1 MSRGLPWSV
10 VFHVGILVLVAM
22 FGNRVQRQVI
32 EPPRTL
38 NFRMV
43 RPEPQPVTAEAPPE
57 DPAPQPEVRQP
68 DPEPVLPPKEVP
80 VKPQETRPE
89 PEPEPEP
96 VRQADPP
103 APDPEPTLDP
113 DEGADTPPAEATP
126 TLSGPSVAGTD
137 TNFPFAWYLSQIEA
151 KIARNWKPRQLG
163 FAERSE
169 VSCAVHF
176 VIARNGSV
184 SQVTLVRNSGVGVYD
199 REALRAVQTAR
210 LMPLPP
216 QYGPSTLGVTF
227 TFNLEPR
234 S

>member
-10 VFHVGILVLVAM
+10 VLHVAVLVLVALY
-22 FGNRVQRQVI
+22 GNRVQRQVV

-43 RPEPQPVTAEAPPE
+43 RPEPEMRPAESPPE
-57 DPAPQPEVRQP
+57 DPAPQPAVRAP
-68 DPEPVLPPKEVP
+68 EPEPVLPPKQVP
-80 VKPQETRPE
+80 EEPTVKPPE
-89 PEPEPEP
+89 PEPDPEP
-96 VRQADPP
+96 VRRPEPP
-103 APDPEPTLDP
+103 APDPTPADETEPAAT
-113 DEGADTPPAEATP
+113 PAEATP

-163 FAERSE
+163 FAERSH

-216 QYGPSTLGVTF
+216 QYGAATLGVTF

>member
-10 VFHVGILVLVAM
+10 VLHGVILVLVVM
-22 FGNRVQRQVI
+22 FGNRVDRQI
-32 EPPRTL
+32 LQPPRTL

-43 RPEPQPVTAEAPPE
+43 RPEPEVVVTETTPE
-57 DPAPQPEVRQP
+57 DPAPQPEPIRPEP
-68 DPEPVLPPKEVP
+68 DPVLPPKEVP
-80 VKPQETRPE
+80 EKSPERE
-89 PEPEPEP
+89 PEPDPVP
-96 VRQADPP
+96 VREPDPP
-103 APDPEPTLDP
+103 APESSPADDSTPAPDVAQPT
-113 DEGADTPPAEATP
+113 AAP

-163 FAERSE
+163 FAERSQI
-169 VSCAVHF
+169 SCAVHF
-176 VIARNGSV
+176 VIARNGAV

-216 QYGPSTLGVTF
+216 QYGAATLGVTF